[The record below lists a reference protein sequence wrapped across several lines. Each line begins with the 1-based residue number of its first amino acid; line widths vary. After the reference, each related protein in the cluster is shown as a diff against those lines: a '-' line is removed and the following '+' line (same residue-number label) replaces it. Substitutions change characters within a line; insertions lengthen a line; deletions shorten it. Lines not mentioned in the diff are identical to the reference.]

1 MFLEWWPKL
10 TFSIFAWNKIW
21 LVNHFLYS
29 IGHRRSNYLWKNCLL
44 EQLTLFQESI
54 LQSFLWY
61 YLNNTFSVFLGVGL
75 IHILAFYTHTR
86 AELCNERIHKNKSLK
101 CCKKLVGW
109 TNTCWMQELLKMVIE
124 ISKFSWWCSLISGNL
139 N

>member
-86 AELCNERIHKNKSLK
+86 AELCNERIHKNKKSEMLQK
-101 CCKKLVGW
+101 V
-109 TNTCWMQELLKMVIE
+109 
-124 ISKFSWWCSLISGNL
+124 SWLDKYMLDAGIAEDGNRNFKIQLMMFL
-139 N
+139 NIRKP